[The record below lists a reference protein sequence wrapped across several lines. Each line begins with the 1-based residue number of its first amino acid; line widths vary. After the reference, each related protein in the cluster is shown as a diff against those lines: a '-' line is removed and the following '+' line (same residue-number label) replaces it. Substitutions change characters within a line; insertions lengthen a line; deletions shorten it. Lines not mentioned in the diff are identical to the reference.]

1 MYCEIALCQRNQ
13 TITNDGNDEIEVIF
27 ALDRSGSMTAPMFK
41 VGCKT
46 YHLVKQKLFATKKGR
61 QGVHLL
67 NHARTSDRVLHES
80 GRCIFCCRCA
90 VRDIVLT
97 FQVYD
102 KETQSVKQWQRLA
115 ARLLFNSKRDIK
127 LCS

>member
-46 YHLVKQKLFATKKGR
+46 YHLVEESFSQLKKVAKEFIYSIMLGLQTEFFMKVGVVSFA
-61 QGVHLL
+61 
-67 NHARTSDRVLHES
+67 AD
-80 GRCIFCCRCA
+80 
-90 VRDIVLT
+90 
-97 FQVYD
+97 
-102 KETQSVKQWQRLA
+102 
-115 ARLLFNSKRDIK
+115 ARLGTLF
-127 LCS
+127 